1 MPIKQITKKN
11 ISTEVF
17 DQIKNN
23 IISGEWRPG
32 DKIPSENEL
41 GNLFGVSR
49 VSIRA
54 ALQKLCVLGLLTTR
68 HGEGTFV
75 SDLSPDM
82 YMNSLIP
89 ILALDETQLVE
100 VLEFRRIIEVES
112 VKLAAQRAQD
122 EDIKELEE
130 IVRIMKE
137 STYDPK
143 KFAEEDSFFHETLVK
158 SAKNPIIYKV
168 NTIIKDILLS
178 HQIKIQEIMGPTLAL
193 KYHPAILEA
202 VKKGDSELAS
212 KLMEEH
218 IRTTIESVQ
227 KTRESDSI

>member
-17 DQIKNN
+17 EQIKNN
-23 IISGEWRPG
+23 IISGEWKPG

-49 VSIRA
+49 VSIRSA
-54 ALQKLCVLGLLTTR
+54 IQRLSVLGLLTTR
-68 HGEGTFV
+68 HGEGTFI

-82 YMNSLIP
+82 HMNSLIP
-89 ILALDETQLVE
+89 LLALDKTQLFE

-130 IVRIMKE
+130 IVRSMKE
-137 STYDPK
+137 SAYDPK
-143 KFAEEDSFFHETLVK
+143 RFAEEDSLFHETLVK
-158 SAKNPIIYKV
+158 SAKNSILYKV
-168 NTIIKDILLS
+168 NTIIRDILLS
-178 HQIKIQEIMGPTLAL
+178 QQIKIQEIMGPNLAL
-193 KYHPAILEA
+193 VYHPAILEA
-202 VKKGDSELAS
+202 VKKGDTELAS
-212 KLMEEH
+212 KLMNEH

-227 KTRESDSI
+227 KTRN

>member
-1 MPIKQITKKN
+1 
-11 ISTEVF
+11 
-17 DQIKNN
+17 
-23 IISGEWRPG
+23 
-32 DKIPSENEL
+32 
-41 GNLFGVSR
+41 
-49 VSIRA
+49 
-54 ALQKLCVLGLLTTR
+54 
-68 HGEGTFV
+68 
-75 SDLSPDM
+75 
-82 YMNSLIP
+82 MNSLIP

-100 VLEFRRIIEVES
+100 VLEFRRIIEIES

-130 IVRIMKE
+130 IVRTMKE
-137 STYDPK
+137 SKYDPIE
-143 KFAEEDSFFHETLVK
+143 FAEEDSLFHETLVK

-168 NTIIKDILLS
+168 NTIIRDILLS
-178 HQIKIQEIMGPTLAL
+178 HQVKIQEIMGPTLAL

-227 KTRESDSI
+227 KTK

>member
-1 MPIKQITKKN
+1 MPIKQIKKN
-11 ISTEVF
+11 NISSEVF
-17 DQIKNN
+17 EQIKNN
-23 IISGEWRPG
+23 IISGEWKPG
-32 DKIPSENEL
+32 DRIPSENEL

-54 ALQKLCVLGLLTTR
+54 ALQKLCVLGLLDTR

-75 SDLSPDM
+75 SELSPDM

-89 ILALDETQLVE
+89 VLALNETQLFE

-112 VKLAAQRAQD
+112 VKLAAQRAQA

-130 IVRIMKE
+130 TVRKMKE
-137 STYDPK
+137 SVYEPN
-143 KFAEEDSFFHETLVK
+143 KFAEVDSLFHETLVK
-158 SAKNPIIYKV
+158 SAKNSILYKV
-168 NTIIKDILLS
+168 NTIIRDILLS
-178 HQIKIQEIMGPTLAL
+178 QQIKIQEIMGPTLAL

-202 VKKGDSELAS
+202 VKKGDSDLAS
-212 KLMEEH
+212 KIMEEH

-227 KTRESDSI
+227 KAGLSDNI

>member
-1 MPIKQITKKN
+1 MPIKQITKKS
-11 ISTEVF
+11 ISSEIF

-23 IISGEWRPG
+23 IISGEWRTG

-41 GNLFGVSR
+41 GKLFGVSR
-49 VSIRA
+49 VSVRA
-54 ALQKLCVLGLLTTR
+54 ALQKLCVLGLLTTK

-89 ILALDETQLVE
+89 VLLLDKTQLLE
-100 VLEFRRIIEVES
+100 VLEFRKIIEVEC
-112 VKLAAQRAQD
+112 VKLAAQRAQK

-130 IVRIMKE
+130 IVRSMKE

-143 KFAEEDSFFHETLVK
+143 KFAEEDSFFHETMVR
-158 SAKNPIIYKV
+158 SAKNSILSKV
-168 NTIIKDILLS
+168 NLIIRDILLS
-178 HQIKIQEIMGPTLAL
+178 QQIKIQELMGPTLAL

-202 VKKGDSELAS
+202 VKKGDSKLAS

-227 KTRESDSI
+227 KAGLSDKV

>member
-1 MPIKQITKKN
+1 MPIKQITKKS

-168 NTIIKDILLS
+168 NTIIRDILLS

-227 KTRESDSI
+227 KTRGSDSI

>member
-100 VLEFRRIIEVES
+100 VLEFRRIIEIES

-130 IVRIMKE
+130 IVRSMKE
-137 STYDPK
+137 SKYDPI
-143 KFAEEDSFFHETLVK
+143 KFAEEDSLFHETLVK

-168 NTIIKDILLS
+168 NTIIRDILLS
-178 HQIKIQEIMGPTLAL
+178 QQVKIQEIMGPTLAL

-227 KTRESDSI
+227 KAK